1 MHAVPAPVQ
10 ADVQTE
16 LDDWRGE
23 HRRGPLGYHVFD
35 GIPEG
40 TIRAVCMAYNA
51 RARLTDAEA
60 IKAVA
65 TRAALPPARRMPCSP
80 IGWCRAACAMCAE
93 RDATHSCAH
102 LIRAVH
108 VYVDCPMSLTRRHR
122 DARCARSLFSA
133 RDACRL
139 VAIRCVRHEAVNRVR
154 RQARLLAHA
163 TVASCACRRPA
174 AARTADSV
182 LARPHTD
189 RR

>member
-65 TRAALPPARRMPCSP
+65 TRAALPRLDECRVRRLAGAARPAP
-80 IGWCRAACAMCAE
+80 
-93 RDATHSCAH
+93 
-102 LIRAVH
+102 
-108 VYVDCPMSLTRRHR
+108 
-122 DARCARSLFSA
+122 CARS
-133 RDACRL
+133 
-139 VAIRCVRHEAVNRVR
+139 VMR
-154 RQARLLAHA
+154 R
-163 TVASCACRRPA
+163 TVAL
-174 AARTADSV
+174 T
-182 LARPHTD
+182 
-189 RR
+189 